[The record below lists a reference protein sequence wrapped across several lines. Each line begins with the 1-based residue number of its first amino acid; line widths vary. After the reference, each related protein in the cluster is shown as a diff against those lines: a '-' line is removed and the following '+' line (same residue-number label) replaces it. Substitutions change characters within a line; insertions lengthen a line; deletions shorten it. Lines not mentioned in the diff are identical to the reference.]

1 MNVVTRNTIDFNLK
15 DQPCINLEIN
25 GSLFLIHFNKSLH
38 FLKPSNYKAIS
49 TNNISHNHDL
59 RVHKSTW
66 WIVTDIGTDTCSEI
80 SSTWNGQEE
89 GFRISYV
96 NTKTET
102 SVSFRITESESNDI
116 LGYIETMILRATVDT
131 GGCIT
136 KQPVLIYQP
145 SLKSVEYRSVSNS
158 DPPRGREFGTSSPCN
173 AGGRVS
179 SEVLFSQRGGQ
190 HFDTRQYRVTPL
202 QYIHTSAMPFLSSGP
217 LLTIPSKSTTKKLNT
232 LYKIELP
239 SPNGMHYTITV

>member
-49 TNNISHNHDL
+49 TGHISHNHDL

-131 GGCIT
+131 GGRIT

-145 SLKSVEYRSVSNS
+145 SLKSVE
-158 DPPRGREFGTSSPCN
+158 
-173 AGGRVS
+173 
-179 SEVLFSQRGGQ
+179 
-190 HFDTRQYRVTPL
+190 YRVTPL

-217 LLTIPSKSTTKKLNT
+217 RLTIPSKSTTKKLNT

-239 SPNGMHYTITV
+239 SLNGMHCTITV